1 VEVVVEESVSIRTA
15 MGGGRGLLKGIEMLM
30 G

>member
-15 MGGGRGLLKGIEMLM
+15 IGGGRGLLKGIEMLM

>member
-1 VEVVVEESVSIRTA
+1 MELVVEEPVSIRTA
-15 MGGGRGLLKGIEMLM
+15 IGGRRGLLKGIEMLM